1 MKIKKLEDVPFED
14 TSGYQNVTKQI
25 LIGPK
30 DGSDEIVMRYFS
42 LGEGG
47 ASPFHDHSF
56 PHLVQIIQGDGVVLD
71 AEGGEHPLV
80 KGDYVFVQ
88 SGEIHGF
95 KNTGKEPFDFI
106 CTIPVRGE
114 A

>member
-1 MKIKKLEDVPFED
+1 MIIKQLKDVPYED
-14 TSGYQNVTKQI
+14 TTGYQNVSKQI

-42 LGEGG
+42 LAADG
-47 ASPFHDHSF
+47 ASPYHDHGF
-56 PHLVQIIQGDGVVLD
+56 PHLVQIIQGSGVVID
-71 AEGGEHPLV
+71 AQGEEHALA
-80 KGDYVFVQ
+80 KGDFVFVK
-88 SGEIHGF
+88 SDEIHGF
-95 KNTGKEPFDFI
+95 KNSGEEPFDFI